1 MTKTRMLF
9 ASDFHGND
17 TVWRKFLNSAKIF
30 SCNVLLCGG
39 DMTGK
44 VMVPIVKHNDGS
56 YTSTLLDQRYRIT
69 ENDLQAFKH
78 EVRKYS
84 YVPYVCTEEE
94 YQRLNE
100 HPEEVEK
107 VFEKVEAESLKE
119 WMDIIPQKVGKDV
132 KVIMNAGN
140 DDKLSLDQVMRN
152 HPNVIYADEE
162 VIELEEKLEKIL
174 SNVKNMKNAIFAFHV
189 PPYDS
194 QIDRAPKLDSNF
206 NVIVEGGRPVMI
218 PVGSKAV
225 RKMIEKYQPLIGL
238 HGHIHESPGIYK
250 IGRTVCVNPG
260 SEYAE
265 GLLKA
270 FLIDFEDGKISRLQR
285 IEG

>member
-1 MTKTRMLF
+1 
-9 ASDFHGND
+9 
-17 TVWRKFLNSAKIF
+17 
-30 SCNVLLCGG
+30 
-39 DMTGK
+39 
-44 VMVPIVKHNDGS
+44 
-56 YTSTLLDQRYRIT
+56 
-69 ENDLQAFKH
+69 
-78 EVRKYS
+78 
-84 YVPYVCTEEE
+84 
-94 YQRLNE
+94 
-100 HPEEVEK
+100 
-107 VFEKVEAESLKE
+107 
-119 WMDIIPQKVGKDV
+119 VGKDV
-132 KVIMNAGN
+132 RVIMNAGN
-140 DDKLSLDQVMRN
+140 DDKLSLDQVLRS

-162 VIELEEKLEKIL
+162 VIDLDDKHEMACFSWSNPTPWNSPREAPEEVLEERLEKIL
-174 SNVKNMKNAIFAFHV
+174 ANVKNMKNAIFAFHV

-194 QIDRAPKLDSNF
+194 QIDRAPKLDENF
-206 NVIVEGGRPVMI
+206 NVVVQGGRPVMI

-238 HGHIHESPGIYK
+238 HGHIHESPGMYK